1 MSFHLRFTP
10 YELSSENL
18 TSFCN
23 KWDKFIIAREQHS
36 KNGEKC
42 ELHYH
47 IYIEDDYNIDTIRN
61 VFLKSLGIPKA
72 GSGRN
77 NKYYMLKAWN
87 DKIDYIIKQGD
98 IIAQKGWDMEVL
110 RMLAERA
117 RVPPDPVEEKENKKI
132 QATAG
137 PAPPKEKK
145 EIGMWNQ
152 ILEEAQ
158 FMKHRKKIEID
169 LEEALKIISRIYIKK
184 MLPLPHP
191 GDRKRWATSLVMYS
205 KMGFDV
211 ESDPTLREKLIEE
224 EALQFI
230 GENMVK
236 PITNG

>member
-1 MSFHLRFTP
+1 MYYHLRYTP

-18 TSFCN
+18 ASFC
-23 KWDKFIIAREQHS
+23 DKYERYIVAEENFKRDGITPT
-36 KNGEKC
+36 EK
-42 ELHYH
+42 HYH
-47 IYIEDDYNIDTIRN
+47 CWIDSQRN
-61 VFLKSLGIPKA
+61 MDSVRTAFKKA
-72 GSGRN
+72 MGLPTGQRGVN
-77 NKYYMLKAWN
+77 NKYYSLEEYRN
-87 DKIDYIIKQGD
+87 GENIDYIIKQNKIVASKNPPVD
-98 IIAQKGWDMEVL
+98 RV
-110 RMLAERA
+110 
-117 RVPPDPVEEKENKKI
+117 RVPPDPIEKKEIKN
-132 QATAG
+132 TSVAG

-152 ILEEAQ
+152 ILEDAQ
-158 FMKHRKKIEID
+158 FRFHREKIEIS

-224 EALQFI
+224 EALHFI

-236 PITNG
+236 PVTNG